1 MRHPPTLPQD
11 LMAHIWSNSEKIADY
26 LWKPSYGPLP
36 LLGLSY
42 PLHHISKACLNL
54 QEFRGLQ
61 TVKEK
66 EYLHKVVFG
75 SRASSRA
82 IGGGASCLGF
92 HRPITATSTC
102 SSTCTSPFLLLTSPC
117 WRCHFLLLL
126 PNPLLLLLLL
136 YINQKQLA
144 SLPVCLSALTPEVD
158 QKLVQTTTQKTF
170 QKSQSLTNQ
179 TWVCRVYD
187 GDVYGKMAILSS
199 MSVLWFYG
207 WESWEEFDTL
217 LLLPWWW
224 WWWVQ
229 GCILGKENGKA

>member
-1 MRHPPTLPQD
+1 MSRVWRHGFRSSRCRYTQSSAHIQTWPHFPVFFFFLFFKVWISTSTVLLGQQKQRFFFWTVSAKGPLIQTSMRHPPTLPQD
-11 LMAHIWSNSEKIADY
+11 LMAQIWSNSDKIADY

-61 TVKEK
+61 TVKQK
-66 EYLHKVVFG
+66 EYLDKVVFG

-82 IGGGASCLGF
+82 IGGGASCSGF
-92 HRPITATSTC
+92 HHPVTATSTC
-102 SSTCTSPFLLLTSPC
+102 TSLFLLLTSPC

-144 SLPVCLSALTPEVD
+144 SLPVCLSALTPEVM
-158 QKLVQTTTQKTF
+158 
-170 QKSQSLTNQ
+170 KSS
-179 TWVCRVYD
+179 
-187 GDVYGKMAILSS
+187 
-199 MSVLWFYG
+199 
-207 WESWEEFDTL
+207 
-217 LLLPWWW
+217 
-224 WWWVQ
+224 
-229 GCILGKENGKA
+229 